1 MIKDFKKLAF
11 ATSILMGIVLI
22 VVSILLALFGIFL
35 YELNPAMPGIL
46 ALGIVGVWAA
56 HNFTSFLNHWLLAY
70 FCDRD
75 LKQGCENG

>member
-11 ATSILMGIVLI
+11 ATSVLMGCVFI
-22 VVSILLALFGIFL
+22 VVSISLVAFGIFL
-35 YELNPAMPGIL
+35 YELNPAIPGIL
-46 ALGIVGVWAA
+46 AFAIVGVWAA
-56 HNFTSFLNHWLLAY
+56 HDFTSFLNHWLLAY